1 MSGQHNARLLSR
13 ALYYWWEPQREPG
26 VISPAL
32 GATRRV
38 HLLRLQGWARRWGC
52 AGLVGKASTAGK
64 PLQAVTASFPTWRSG
79 PWRAGQ
85 SAKWPKSGAEQS
97 RNECVLQTAALPG
110 QQWVAWG
117 HHMLQLPLPPVLAR
131 VSHTASG
138 FLLFS
143 TLPNICF
150 VNSDRLTAI
159 FICRGDYLRN
169 PNWEVL
175 NLSVSINNHFQ
186 RNNFP

>member
-85 SAKWPKSGAEQS
+85 SAKWPKSGAQQS
-97 RNECVLQTAALPG
+97 REWMCAADCSFARAAVSCMGPSH
-110 QQWVAWG
+110 ASA
-117 HHMLQLPLPPVLAR
+117 PPSPCLGPSVT
-131 VSHTASG
+131 HYHW
-138 FLLFS
+138 FS
-143 TLPNICF
+143 TFQYASKHLFCKQWQTHSYIYLQKWLP
-150 VNSDRLTAI
+150 
-159 FICRGDYLRN
+159 
-169 PNWEVL
+169 
-175 NLSVSINNHFQ
+175 
-186 RNNFP
+186 